1 MSQPSEYA
9 RYGWIISQDYVSE
22 ALQSDRNDYGLT
34 GPINIDPAIEKLL
47 QARISLDGDFGQY
60 ERIRLPDDGE
70 IDPVLND
77 TLSKFKMLDD
87 DGNLYYVGW
96 IAGEYDLTEPLDD
109 FGTPNAGAVYL
120 EYLKKDGSWSSD
132 AVEAE

>member
-22 ALQSDRNDYGLT
+22 ALQYIDGKSDFGLT
-34 GPINIDPAIEKLL
+34 GPINIDPEIEKRLV
-47 QARISLDGDFGQY
+47 ARVKLEADIHDS
-60 ERIRLPDDGE
+60 DDL
-70 IDPVLND
+70 ITD
-77 TLSKFKMLDD
+77 LSGTMTKFKMLDD
-87 DGNLYYVGW
+87 DGILYYVGW
-96 IAGEYDLTEPLDD
+96 IDGEYDLTEPLDD